1 MNCVIIDDDPIQN
14 ALIEEYLEEIDNVD
28 CVGVFNN
35 ALDFL
40 KTQEGINFDLIILDM
55 EMPKMSGV
63 DLLNSFKDPANVLVI
78 SSKSEYAIEVINH
91 NVLGYL
97 LKPVKFVD
105 FMKMMEKVKESMSY
119 PSNSGADVPEEKNHL
134 FIKSNGMLHKLKYT
148 DITHIAAAVDY
159 IEVFTK
165 EKKYLVHSSMN
176 KTEEKLPTETFF
188 RIHRSTIV
196 NVNHINRIDKE
207 FVEVG
212 EHTVK
217 IAPSKKDAFKA
228 FINSL

>member
-1 MNCVIIDDDPIQN
+1 MNCIIIDDDPIQN
-14 ALIEEYLEEIDNVD
+14 TLIEEYLEEID
-28 CVGVFNN
+28 GVNCAATFNN
-35 ALDFL
+35 PIEFL
-40 KTQEGINFDLIILDM
+40 KAQDGLSFDFIILDM

-63 DLLNSFKDPANVLVI
+63 DLLNSFEDPANVMVI
-78 SSKSEYAIEVINH
+78 SSKAEYAIEVINH

-97 LKPVKFVD
+97 LKPVKFVN
-105 FMKMMEKVKESMSY
+105 FMKMIEKVKEKLSS
-119 PSNSGADVPEEKNHL
+119 SETTTSSPEEKDHL

-148 DITHIAAAVDY
+148 DITHIGAAVDY

-165 EKKYLVHSSMN
+165 AKKYLVHSSMN
-176 KTEEKLPTETFF
+176 KTEGKLPQEMFF

-212 EHTVK
+212 DHTVK
-217 IAPSKKDAFKA
+217 IAPSKKEAFKA